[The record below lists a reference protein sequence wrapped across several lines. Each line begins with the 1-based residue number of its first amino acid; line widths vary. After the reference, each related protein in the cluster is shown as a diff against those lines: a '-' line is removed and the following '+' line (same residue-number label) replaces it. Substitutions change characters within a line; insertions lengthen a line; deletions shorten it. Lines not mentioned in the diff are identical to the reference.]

1 MRAEER
7 AAEHRGADFARVN
20 GELRLL
26 GAAHGWQRG
35 RANGHLVLEGIVPK
49 CLMVLQ
55 AKVVGMG
62 EFNGKLK

>member
-7 AAEHRGADFARVN
+7 AAEHRRADFSRVN
-20 GELRLL
+20 GELLLL
-26 GAAHGWQRG
+26 GAAHGWQSKWT
-35 RANGHLVLEGIVPK
+35 LVPEGIVPK